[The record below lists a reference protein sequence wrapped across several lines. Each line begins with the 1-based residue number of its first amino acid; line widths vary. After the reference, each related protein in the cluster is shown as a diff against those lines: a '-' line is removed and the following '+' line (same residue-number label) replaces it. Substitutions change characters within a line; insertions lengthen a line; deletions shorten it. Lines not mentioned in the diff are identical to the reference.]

1 MLVEELVEVGTIIA
15 YRDHA
20 FKCVSLSL
28 EILNSSDRPFPD
40 DTKVSEGMTDAPR
53 RRKVGGPKSGYNSE
67 TMSARLRQGNQ
78 ERTL

>member
-1 MLVEELVEVGTIIA
+1 MLVEELVDVGTILA

-20 FKCVSLSL
+20 FKWASLSL
-28 EILNSSDRPFPD
+28 EFLNSSDRPFPD
-40 DTKVSEGMTDAPR
+40 DKRYSEGMTDAPR
-53 RRKVGGPKSGYNSE
+53 RRKVGGPKSGYTSE